1 MPTTYQSDSLQ
12 ALLGLFLEAE
22 EHPLPESSKVK
33 SASALSRFLNDYDWS
48 SRQVIRQMQ
57 QQILHQLLGY
67 QSKGRRPWLQVIID
81 LTTLEKRGKFAA
93 FSSVIQVLDGKRG
106 LQVVVMYSTTRIG

>member
-1 MPTTYQSDSLQ
+1 MI
-12 ALLGLFLEAE
+12 
-22 EHPLPESSKVK
+22 
-33 SASALSRFLNDYDWS
+33 
-48 SRQVIRQMQ
+48 RQVR

-106 LQVVVMYSTTRIG
+106 LQVVVMYLVLGAWRVPWGFRVWRGKGTRTPVQLALRLRKHPT